1 MVKVNKLG
9 IVLLKTRLGFENE
22 GVLNPAVIQVGEDIH
37 MFYRAV
43 ARGNYS
49 SIGYCRLSDP
59 VTVAERNDTPIF
71 YPQCENE
78 AHGVEDPRIVLL
90 DGIYHMTY
98 TAYDGVNAL
107 CALATS
113 TDLKVWERKGIIVPQ
128 VCYKEFARLAS
139 TKGHINDKYLR
150 FNENRGIHIKE
161 GKNVYVWDKNTIF
174 FPRRINGKL
183 HFMHRIRPDIQVVCV
198 DALEELTPEFWQH
211 YLMNIGHYIL
221 LAPRHDYEVSYV
233 GGGCPPIETA
243 EGWLII
249 YHGVHDT
256 VKGYVYSACAALFD
270 LDDPQQEIARLP
282 YPLFAP
288 EHDYEKSGYVN
299 NVCFPSGTAQI
310 DDMLFI
316 YYGAADEQIAC
327 ASVSLTELVAELL
340 ENRAGAKDEIGN
352 VKEET

>member
-1 MVKVNKLG
+1 MVKVKRLG
-9 IVLLKTRLGFENE
+9 VVLEKTHLGFEDE
-22 GVLNPAVIQVGEDIH
+22 GVLNPAVIQVGKDIH

-59 VTVAERNDTPIF
+59 LTVDERHNTPIF
-71 YPQCENE
+71 YPQCANE
-78 AHGVEDPRIVLL
+78 AHGVEDPRISLL

-113 TDLKVWERKGIIVPQ
+113 NDLRSWQRHGIIAPQ
-128 VCYKEFARLAS
+128 VGYEEFGRMVR
-139 TKGHINDKYLR
+139 TKGCINEKYLR
-150 FNENRGIHIKE
+150 FNGNNDIHIKK
-161 GKNVYVWDKNTIF
+161 GKRVYVWDKNAMF
-174 FPRRINGKL
+174 FPRRINGKI
-183 HFMHRIRPDIQVVCV
+183 HFMHRIRPDMQLVSI
-198 DALEELTPEFWQH
+198 DSLNELTAEFWQH
-211 YLMNIGHYIL
+211 YLMNIGSHIL
-221 LAPRHDYEVSYV
+221 LAPKHKHEVSYV

-256 VKGYVYSACAALFD
+256 VTGYVYSACAALFD

-282 YPLFAP
+282 YPLFTP
-288 EHDYEKSGYVN
+288 EVDYEKIGYVN

-310 DDMLFI
+310 DDMLYI
-316 YYGAADEQIAC
+316 YYGAADERIAC
-327 ASVSLTELVAELL
+327 ASVSMTELVAELL
-340 ENRAGAKDEIGN
+340 ENRAGAK
-352 VKEET
+352 EET

>member
-1 MVKVNKLG
+1 MLKVNRLG
-9 IVLLKTRLGFENE
+9 VVLEKTRLGFENE

-59 VTVAERNDTPIF
+59 TTVAERHDTPIF

-78 AHGVEDPRIVLL
+78 VHGVEDPRILLL

-113 TDLKVWERKGIIVPQ
+113 TDLKVWQRKGIIVPQ
-128 VCYKEFARLAS
+128 VGYKEFARLAS
-139 TKGHINDKYLR
+139 TKGSINDKYLR

-183 HFMHRIRPDIQVVCV
+183 HFLHRIRPDIQVVCV
-198 DALEELTPEFWQH
+198 DGLEDLTPEFWQH

-221 LAPRHDYEVSYV
+221 LAPKHDHEVSYV
-233 GGGCPPIETA
+233 GGGCPPIETP

-270 LDDPQQEIARLP
+270 LNDPQQEIARLP
-282 YPLFAP
+282 YPLFFP
-288 EHDYEKSGYVN
+288 EHDYEKRGYVN

-310 DDMLFI
+310 DDTLYI
-316 YYGAADEQIAC
+316 YYGAADERIAC
-327 ASVSLTELVAELL
+327 ASVSLTELVAALMA
-340 ENRAGAKDEIGN
+340 NRAEVERGNGKDKI
-352 VKEET
+352 